1 MELLSKL
8 KQEQRKHV
16 YPVSFSCMYG
26 KNEPTKGQSE
36 TIRYQVRRNFQRW
49 WKTGEGDKQRIYGFR
64 HYKTYALLWTYYS
77 ESYRFVQLK
86 FARKYNFKWEIELLS
101 QNYFNTSSYYISLT
115 PQSTRVFKKRSC
127 ITEWIILSPSVRGHG
142 ILSYTYFTRWKRM
155 SCGQRSLS
163 IRPLVCLLHACSL
176 RISF

>member
-16 YPVSFSCMYG
+16 YPVSFSCMDG

-115 PQSTRVFKKRSC
+115 PQSTRVFKKKVMYPWMNNSISQCKRIWDPQLHVFYKMKKNELWKT
-127 ITEWIILSPSVRGHG
+127 ITQH
-142 ILSYTYFTRWKRM
+142 
-155 SCGQRSLS
+155 
-163 IRPLVCLLHACSL
+163 
-176 RISF
+176 